1 MSYLLIQFMFLP
13 PLIIHKI
20 TVKWSKAFRYNDR
33 YKWGIAFNKATYE
46 RKLNSHMAPSWK
58 IYIPNNKIHNAKK
71 PTLISS
77 SCISR
82 YSNFLFLSETE
93 SSDGKVV
100 TPTVSTTSSGREES
114 VAWTASSGLT
124 FPETENALQREWDD
138 HTFPENP

>member
-1 MSYLLIQFMFLP
+1 
-13 PLIIHKI
+13 
-20 TVKWSKAFRYNDR
+20 
-33 YKWGIAFNKATYE
+33 
-46 RKLNSHMAPSWK
+46 MAPSQN
-58 IYIPNNKIHNAKK
+58 IYIIPNNKIHSAKK

-114 VAWTASSGLT
+114 VA
-124 FPETENALQREWDD
+124 
-138 HTFPENP
+138 